1 MERFKVKKLNRR
13 DHLDIKV
20 LAGIT
25 KVILFPINLLMS
37 LGLRVIN
44 MFKRWEIKR
53 VYHRLFFLP
62 RVANMFLYERSAI
75 YYDENY
81 KKHNR
86 VRGVSK

>member
-44 MFKRWEIKR
+44 MFKR
-53 VYHRLFFLP
+53 
-62 RVANMFLYERSAI
+62 
-75 YYDENY
+75 
-81 KKHNR
+81 
-86 VRGVSK
+86 

>member
-53 VYHRLFFLP
+53 VYHRLFFFA
-62 RVANMFLYERSAI
+62 RADFNSYYEEKKI
-75 YYDENY
+75 IKENFIW
-81 KKHNR
+81 
-86 VRGVSK
+86 

>member
-53 VYHRLFFLP
+53 VYHRLFFLHYLFSFFNI
-62 RVANMFLYERSAI
+62 RV
-75 YYDENY
+75 YYTPYNEQEVIVDE
-81 KKHNR
+81 KDI
-86 VRGVSK
+86 